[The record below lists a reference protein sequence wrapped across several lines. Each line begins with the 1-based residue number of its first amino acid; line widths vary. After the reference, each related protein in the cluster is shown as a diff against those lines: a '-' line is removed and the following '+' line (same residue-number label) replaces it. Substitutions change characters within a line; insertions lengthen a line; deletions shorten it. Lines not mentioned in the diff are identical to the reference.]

1 MLREALGLYVGDV
14 VAMPS
19 SRLAAVFSIERQAV
33 TFRYLDDKRAFCP
46 LRRSLVARLVVVRR
60 VEHEPQY

>member
-19 SRLAAVFSIERQAV
+19 SRLAAVFSIERHSV
-33 TFRYLDDKRAFCP
+33 TFLYLNDKQPCQ
-46 LRRSLVARLVVVRR
+46 LRRSLAGRLVVVSRMGASA
-60 VEHEPQY
+60 